1 MDHPIEEKCSP
12 SFRLYAF
19 FMLQVMQWQ
28 ERDTGATMSI
38 HMLLIPIVAV
48 GVPFFVICILGFVR
62 DLRRPK
68 QKQPIKSKHNR
79 TGLTDKDKSQGSER
93 RKVCQKERRKL
104 DYDGVISCYSLVT
117 DGPFTQMEAKLYL
130 TAQ

>member
-1 MDHPIEEKCSP
+1 LDHPIEEKCSP

-68 QKQPIKSKHNR
+68 QKQPITSKHNR
-79 TGLTDKDKSQGSER
+79 TGLTDKDKSQGKGETKGLPKIET
-93 RKVCQKERRKL
+93 KVRLRWS
-104 DYDGVISCYSLVT
+104 YLVLLA
-117 DGPFTQMEAKLYL
+117 GNGRAI
-130 TAQ
+130 